1 MKLHVLTLA
10 AASTMMLTACGDDE
24 PTQPTPTNDSYLNT
38 TEGQYYVMN
47 VDTTT
52 GTAENPT
59 VESSTV
65 DSVVVAAALT
75 YQGKPASMR
84 IRFNNGNVVDS
95 MYQYEEGGKVYEA
108 FQLAVPSVAGLEPIN
123 LGSRWIVAADQ
134 NATTWQAL
142 YDSIPNLSF
151 SYSGTPL
158 TGSVAIRVTGTKVGA
173 ENVTIGTSNV
183 SAVRYDL
190 TYTISLYTVI
200 NIGPAPQPI
209 TIVYPYT
216 ISSWWAKGHGVVRT
230 SQAPGNVS
238 TPFGAV
244 PLKGRTRA
252 TVRTNATL
260 N

>member
-1 MKLHVLTLA
+1 M
-10 AASTMMLTACGDDE
+10 
-24 PTQPTPTNDSYLNT
+24 
-38 TEGQYYVMN
+38 
-47 VDTTT
+47 
-52 GTAENPT
+52 
-59 VESSTV
+59 
-65 DSVVVAAALT
+65 DSVVVAASLT

-84 IRFNNGNVVDS
+84 IRYNNGNVVDS
-95 MYQYEEGGKVYEA
+95 MYQYEEGGKVYES
-108 FQLAVPSVAGLEPIN
+108 FRLAVPSVAGLEPID

-158 TGSVAIRVTGTKVGA
+158 TGSVAIRVTGKKVGT

-183 SAVRYDL
+183 AAIRYDL

-216 ISSWWAKGHGVVRT
+216 ISSWWAKGHGVIRT
-230 SQAPGNVS
+230 SQPPGNVT